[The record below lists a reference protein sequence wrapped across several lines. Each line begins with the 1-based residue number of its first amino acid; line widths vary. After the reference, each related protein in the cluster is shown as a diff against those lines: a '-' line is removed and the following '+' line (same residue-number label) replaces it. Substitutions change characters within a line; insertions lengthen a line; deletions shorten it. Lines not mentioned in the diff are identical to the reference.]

1 MKMQWRKVWLGCM
14 GLALFEVSV
23 QAQTCD
29 WVSSCEGK
37 TWTRNKVKLQTKA
50 GGTAADLSV
59 DKGDSV
65 VVFKA
70 WGTCFNELGWDAL
83 NVLPSNEKED
93 ILRKLFAP
101 EGDLRFTLGRFP
113 MNANDFS
120 RNWYSCDE
128 VPGDF
133 ELKHFNIDR
142 DKTSLVPY
150 IKSAQRYNPNMT
162 FWISPWSPPSW
173 MKINQD
179 YPVRSDK
186 YNLNSATL
194 L

>member
-1 MKMQWRKVWLGCM
+1 MKMQWRKIWLGCM

-37 TWTRNKVKLQTKA
+37 TWTQNKVKLQTKA
-50 GGTAADLSV
+50 EGTAADLSV

-133 ELKHFNIDR
+133 ELKHFNI
-142 DKTSLVPY
+142 
-150 IKSAQRYNPNMT
+150 IA
-162 FWISPWSPPSW
+162 
-173 MKINQD
+173 
-179 YPVRSDK
+179 VR
-186 YNLNSATL
+186 
-194 L
+194 